1 MLSVHGAA
9 ILETDLSAL
18 DEKIEEASVPH
29 ENHSGEMSV
38 PFRCMREEE
47 LPRWIEDVERRRR

>member
-9 ILETDLSAL
+9 ILETDSSAL
-18 DEKIEEASVPH
+18 DKKIEEASVPQK
-29 ENHSGEMSV
+29 NYSGEMTV
-38 PFRCMREEE
+38 PFRWMREEE